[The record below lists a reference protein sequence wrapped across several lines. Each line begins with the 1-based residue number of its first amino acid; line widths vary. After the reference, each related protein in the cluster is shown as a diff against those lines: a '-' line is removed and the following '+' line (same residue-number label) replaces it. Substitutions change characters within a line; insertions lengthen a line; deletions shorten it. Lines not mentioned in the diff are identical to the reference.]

1 MSQGCV
7 PGAGRD
13 AEGKGERR
21 ERGIMVR
28 LEGPGVSGGMRNVL
42 SH

>member
-1 MSQGCV
+1 M

-21 ERGIMVR
+21 ERGIMAR
-28 LEGPGVSGGMRNVL
+28 LEGPGVPEGMRNVL